1 MKENKKK
8 VTLEFIYCKDQ
19 QKMTTVLKKELLDQI
34 DGQNDEYKEVII
46 QNETQKFVEIFDRV
60 FTTEENDNG
69 NDDLDAVDGLV
80 EDILSAIINRI
91 KAIIKQKFV
100 KKIIEENSENESGS
114 ETEA

>member
-1 MKENKKK
+1 
-8 VTLEFIYCKDQ
+8 
-19 QKMTTVLKKELLDQI
+19 MTSNLKKELSDQI
-34 DGQNDEYKEVII
+34 KGQNDEYKEVII

-80 EDILSAIINRI
+80 EDILSAIISRI

-100 KKIIEENSENESGS
+100 KKIIEEQNGEDESSS

>member
-1 MKENKKK
+1 
-8 VTLEFIYCKDQ
+8 
-19 QKMTTVLKKELLDQI
+19 MTSNLKRELSDQI
-34 DGQNDEYKEVII
+34 KGQNDEYKEVII

-80 EDILSAIINRI
+80 EDILSAIISRI

-100 KKIIEENSENESGS
+100 KKIIEEQNGEDESSS

>member
-1 MKENKKK
+1 
-8 VTLEFIYCKDQ
+8 
-19 QKMTTVLKKELLDQI
+19 MTSNLKKELSDQI
-34 DGQNDEYKEVII
+34 KGQNDEYKEVII

-60 FTTEENDNG
+60 FTSEENDNG
-69 NDDLDAVDGLV
+69 NVDLDAVDGLV

-100 KKIIEENSENESGS
+100 KKIIEENGEDESSS

>member
-1 MKENKKK
+1 
-8 VTLEFIYCKDQ
+8 
-19 QKMTTVLKKELLDQI
+19 MTSNLKKELSDQI
-34 DGQNDEYKEVII
+34 KGQNDEYKEVII

-60 FTTEENDNG
+60 FTTEENDND

-100 KKIIEENSENESGS
+100 KKIIEENGEDESSS